1 MPTGLSHDEAMSII
15 SQMNEKYCLMFS
27 LLYVCGIRKPGLL
40 KPRVKDIDFAAKSVF
55 IYFYEP
61 MPASSGW
68 LRLSLYFFQDLVA
81 VAIAHGQL
89 LYGVNYVFCPSFSPD
104 CALLL

>member
-1 MPTGLSHDEAMSII
+1 VPTGLSHDEAMSII

-27 LLYVCGIRKPGLL
+27 LLYVCGIRKAELL
-40 KPRVKDIDFAAKSVF
+40 KLRVKDIDFAAKSVF

-68 LRLSLYFFQDLVA
+68 LLLSA
-81 VAIAHGQL
+81 
-89 LYGVNYVFCPSFSPD
+89 SPPLD
-104 CALLL
+104 GIDQNIEKSGCEYSRFLC